1 MRSDET
7 PHGIDG
13 GGVPLTS
20 EGVTRPRIVAARRPP
35 RSVYSS
41 GFRKRMAS
49 PRHDRSSV
57 TKPSRASSYSK
68 SDDRAP
74 SRAWSR
80 ALSRISDVAK
90 SSRSPRAGGKAP
102 PRVTSVRGALYVG
115 RGDRKKTGLCGGMPC
130 ATNSSTK
137 TLPDPKGDAEGP
149 SSSARLIWGCWCHLR
164 RSFSKVS
171 QLSIYPLLSAFLAFF
186 CRAPRGGPRGCR
198 RSLAERSLRYP
209 SYTNFT

>member
-49 PRHDRSSV
+49 PRHDRNSV
-57 TKPSRASSYSK
+57 TKPSRASGYSK

-74 SRAWSR
+74 SRAR
-80 ALSRISDVAK
+80 GRP
-90 SSRSPRAGGKAP
+90 PRAVAHQRRTQVVEFAAGMRRGP
-102 PRVTSVRGALYVG
+102 PRVTSIREGALRRPRRPSKRPDFVVACLV
-115 RGDRKKTGLCGGMPC
+115 RRTQAQKRCPTRKGMRRDHLPARVLFGAAGAVCGVVL
-130 ATNSSTK
+130 AK
-137 TLPDPKGDAEGP
+137 P
-149 SSSARLIWGCWCHLR
+149 S
-164 RSFSKVS
+164 
-171 QLSIYPLLSAFLAFF
+171 
-186 CRAPRGGPRGCR
+186 
-198 RSLAERSLRYP
+198 
-209 SYTNFT
+209 N

>member
-1 MRSDET
+1 MNEAQRRDNDGRVRSNET

-68 SDDRAP
+68 SDDCAP

-80 ALSRISDVAK
+80 P
-90 SSRSPRAGGKAP
+90 PRAVMHQRRTEVVEFAAGVRRGP
-102 PRVTSVRGALYVG
+102 PRVTSIREDAL
-115 RGDRKKTGLCGGMPC
+115 RRPRRPQNDRTLWWHALCDAAEHKNATRPERACGGTIFQR
-130 ATNSSTK
+130 ASY
-137 TLPDPKGDAEGP
+137 LG
-149 SSSARLIWGCWCHLR
+149 
-164 RSFSKVS
+164 
-171 QLSIYPLLSAFLAFF
+171 LLVPFAA
-186 CRAPRGGPRGCR
+186 
-198 RSLAERSLRYP
+198 
-209 SYTNFT
+209 

>member
-20 EGVTRPRIVAARRPP
+20 DGVTRPRIVAARRPP

-49 PRHDRSSV
+49 PRHDRNSV

-74 SRAWSR
+74 AVRGAAHRAP
-80 ALSRISDVAK
+80 SRISDVPK
-90 SSRSPRAGGKAP
+90 SSSSPQAGGKAP
-102 PRVTSVRGALYVG
+102 PRATSIREGAL
-115 RGDRKKTGLCGGMPC
+115 RRPRRPQKDRTLWWHALCDELKHKNAARPERACGGTIFQR
-130 ATNSSTK
+130 ASY
-137 TLPDPKGDAEGP
+137 LG
-149 SSSARLIWGCWCHLR
+149 
-164 RSFSKVS
+164 
-171 QLSIYPLLSAFLAFF
+171 LLVRFAA
-186 CRAPRGGPRGCR
+186 
-198 RSLAERSLRYP
+198 
-209 SYTNFT
+209 

>member
-20 EGVTRPRIVAARRPP
+20 DGVTRPRIVAARRPP

-41 GFRKRMAS
+41 GFRERMAS

-80 ALSRISDVAK
+80 P
-90 SSRSPRAGGKAP
+90 PRAVTHQRRTQVVEVAAGRGQGP
-102 PRVTSVRGALYVG
+102 SEGVTSIREGAL
-115 RGDRKKTGLCGGMPC
+115 RRPRRPQKDRILVACLVRRTRAQKRCPTQEGMRRDHR
-130 ATNSSTK
+130 A
-137 TLPDPKGDAEGP
+137 
-149 SSSARLIWGCWCHLR
+149 SAQAGWGCWGR
-164 RSFSKVS
+164 
-171 QLSIYPLLSAFLAFF
+171 F
-186 CRAPRGGPRGCR
+186 CGHFWPGRCR
-198 RSLAERSLRYP
+198 
-209 SYTNFT
+209 

>member
-1 MRSDET
+1 MVECNLNKLGILTQTHWRTAPRGPTRTRRDANEAQRRDNDGRVRSNET

-13 GGVPLTS
+13 GGVPLTR
-20 EGVTRPRIVAARRPP
+20 GGMTRPRIVAARRPP

-102 PRVTSVRGALYVG
+102 PRVTSVREGAL
-115 RGDRKKTGLCGGMPC
+115 RRPRRPQKDRILV
-130 ATNSSTK
+130 A
-137 TLPDPKGDAEGP
+137 
-149 SSSARLIWGCWCHLR
+149 CHVR
-164 RSFSKVS
+164 RR
-171 QLSIYPLLSAFLAFF
+171 
-186 CRAPRGGPRGCR
+186 RA
-198 RSLAERSLRYP
+198 
-209 SYTNFT
+209 

>member
-1 MRSDET
+1 VRSDET

-20 EGVTRPRIVAARRPP
+20 DGVTRPRIVAARRPP

-80 ALSRISDVAK
+80 P
-90 SSRSPRAGGKAP
+90 PRA
-102 PRVTSVRGALYVG
+102 VTHQRRTQVVEVAAG
-115 RGDRKKTGLCGGMPC
+115 RGQGPSEGHFHPWGRFTSAAATAKRPDFGGMPW
-130 ATNSSTK
+130 ATPPSIK
-137 TLPDPKGDAEGP
+137 TLPDPRGDAEGP
-149 SSSARLIWGCWCHLR
+149 SCQRTGWLRLLGPFPP
-164 RSFSKVS
+164 S
-171 QLSIYPLLSAFLAFF
+171 FLA
-186 CRAPRGGPRGCR
+186 RPV
-198 RSLAERSLRYP
+198 SLKTPLV
-209 SYTNFT
+209 TN